1 MSYYPPTF
9 PLIGKISR
17 GEWVKIK
24 KIKNHDRSTR
34 QGVYRY
40 FPWRSDG
47 GEWQEMES
55 GVVKVEERKR
65 E

>member
-1 MSYYPPTF
+1 MSHYPPTF
-9 PLIGKISR
+9 SLISKISR

-34 QGVYRY
+34 KGIHRY
-40 FPWRSDG
+40 FTWRSDG
-47 GEWQEMES
+47 GEWKEMES
-55 GVVKVEERKR
+55 GVTKVEDRKR